1 MTQQNFTLTQLSPD
15 PVDSRD
21 YIFNI
26 PDSVIPNLPT
36 KVDLRPFA
44 GAVENQLQTG
54 SCVANATVAALEL
67 LLHKSSTFV
76 DLSRLFVYW
85 NARKDYSELRGKD
98 TGAYVVDGFKS
109 CMTYGVCP
117 ESVWGF
123 NISEVNSEPD
133 QNSYTTAL
141 ERKVGIYERVGQFS
155 LGGGDNNSVDLIKA
169 TLAMG
174 YPVVIGMRLGQ
185 NFYNISGEFSNHTT
199 QYAYGVNTTD
209 NKFIGGHAMCIVGYD
224 DSLGGFITK
233 NSWGDS
239 WGNAGYA
246 CLKYSVI
253 TTDCHDAWTCTNF
266 AGVQF
271 QPEWS
276 YPTSQV
282 LSLVS
287 QSIPETFWTDEPLE
301 KMSVT
306 IQGGTAPYDY
316 WWRTDNNGIGLNL
329 IIKPGDN
336 LLHTSE
342 VTFRVNASPVSKD
355 VPEATVN
362 LLVSVLDSSLPTKQ
376 RIDVIVPVKFIYGKK
391 IVVPELQTRKDAA
404 IALLYQLSDFLAV
417 GDVTGAKARYNKL
430 QSEINFGQFSDEE
443 FSVAINGKFTPE
455 QLKAWKSS

>member
-1 MTQQNFTLTQLSPD
+1 MTQENFILTQLSPD

-26 PDSVIPNLPT
+26 PDTVIPNLPT
-36 KVDLRPFA
+36 KVDLRPLA

-67 LLHKSSTFV
+67 LLHKSNTFV

-85 NARKDYSELRGKD
+85 NARKDYANLRAQD

-123 NISEVNSEPD
+123 NVSEVNSEPD
-133 QNSYTTAL
+133 QNAYTSAT

-155 LGGGDNNSVDLIKA
+155 LGGGDNNSVELIKA

-174 YPVVIGMRLGQ
+174 YPVVIGMQLGQ
-185 NFYNISGEFSNHTT
+185 NFYNISGDFTNHIT
-199 QYAYGVNTTD
+199 QYGYGVNSTD

-224 DSLGGFITK
+224 DTIGGFITK

-253 TTDCHDAWTCTNF
+253 ATDCHDAWTCTNF
-266 AGVQF
+266 CGIQF
-271 QPEWS
+271 KPEWS
-276 YPTSQV
+276 YPESQL

-287 QSIPETFWTDEPLE
+287 QSIPTVCYTDETLE

-316 WWRTDNNGIGLNL
+316 WWRTDDNGIGLNL

-342 VTFRVNASPVSKD
+342 VTFRINASPVSKE
-355 VPEATVN
+355 VPEKIVN
-362 LLVSVLDSSLPTKQ
+362 LLVSVIDSSLPSKQ
-376 RIDVIVPVKFIYGKK
+376 RIDVIVPVKFIYGKRV
-391 IVVPELQTRKDAA
+391 IVPEIQTRKDAA
-404 IALLYQLSDFLAV
+404 IALLYELSDFLSV
-417 GDVTGAKARYNKL
+417 GNVAGAKARYNKL

-443 FSVAINGKFTPE
+443 FSIAIDGKFTPE
-455 QLKAWKSS
+455 QLKAWKLS